1 MTRTWEWSDTID
13 LRIAAFAAVGRY
25 PRMPYQLRD
34 RIREEVELAV
44 LGRRR
49 LQRAFRWLSDHGYI
63 ARLPEGWI
71 RARRTVQDRDLETEA
86 AQSHPRGKPRGR
98 LRQFVLV
105 EDVADTGGRSLESAR
120 SP

>member
-13 LRIAAFAAVGRY
+13 LRIAAFSAVGRY
-25 PRMPYQLRD
+25 PRMPVQIKD
-34 RIREEVELAV
+34 RIREEAGLDV

-63 ARLPEGWI
+63 VRLPEGWI

-86 AQSHPRGKPRGR
+86 ARSHPRMKPRGQ
-98 LRQFVLV
+98 LRQFDVA
-105 EDVADTGGRSLESAR
+105 EDVDTESAR
-120 SP
+120 AP